1 MSTQATRTVTV
12 FATKGK
18 RKAKIE
24 TNATKWSELRSLISN
39 EGYDVNNLHATE
51 NVRRSDLAHA
61 DAALPEGDFTVFLRP
76 KKTKSGGKDYNSMGF
91 KELRAELTE
100 EDKEAIVEFSGGKN
114 WTRCSTQD
122 LKDYLNQKTESA
134 STTEEAE
141 EVEEV
146 TETATEEAAQVPGPV
161 TNSDR
166 IASIETLLSEI
177 GADCDS
183 EEVDERISIVN
194 DEIAGLKEAIASCDE
209 DAAAK
214 LAEEKA
220 RKEAEE
226 AEARENDELANE
238 AKDLMSGF

>member
-1 MSTQATRTVTV
+1 MSTQAIRTVTV

-24 TNATKWSELRSLISN
+24 TDATKWSELRNLISN
-39 EGYDVNNLHATE
+39 EGYDINSLHATE

-61 DAALPEGDFTVFLRP
+61 DATLPEGDFTVFLRP

-122 LKDYLNQKTESA
+122 LKDYLNQKSESI
-134 STTEEAE
+134 STTE

-146 TETATEEAAQVPGPV
+146 IATEEVAQGDGPV

-194 DEIAGLKEAIASCDE
+194 DEIAGLKEAIALCDE

-220 RKEAEE
+220 QREAEE
-226 AEARENDELANE
+226 ADKQETIDLADE